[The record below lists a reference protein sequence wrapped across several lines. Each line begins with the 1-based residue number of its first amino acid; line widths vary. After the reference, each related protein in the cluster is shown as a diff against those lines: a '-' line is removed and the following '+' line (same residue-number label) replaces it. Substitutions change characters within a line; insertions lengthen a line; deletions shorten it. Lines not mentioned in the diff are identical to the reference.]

1 VLSESRLVR
10 VATRRSLGQ
19 LTANTELTRNSDKCE
34 ERAIHIKRSPCF
46 LQSSTGIGFNEDL
59 DLGSFFQLSFVTLFI
74 GHLVIN
80 ANFSLQVVSA
90 LNVNLS
96 FFRLARVKR
105 LDDLLNGPVQLLPPL
120 LIVTSAAGNGKALSR
135 ALGKAEPFCRIAMP
149 STCGDFMP
157 NRSVA
162 VR

>member
-1 VLSESRLVR
+1 
-10 VATRRSLGQ
+10 
-19 LTANTELTRNSDKCE
+19 
-34 ERAIHIKRSPCF
+34 
-46 LQSSTGIGFNEDL
+46 
-59 DLGSFFQLSFVTLFI
+59 LSFVNLFI

-105 LDDLLNGPVQLLPPL
+105 LDDLLNGPVQLSSAL

-135 ALGKAEPFCRIAMP
+135 ALGKPSHFVALQCPARVVISCRIAP
-149 STCGDFMP
+149 
-157 NRSVA
+157 
-162 VR
+162 